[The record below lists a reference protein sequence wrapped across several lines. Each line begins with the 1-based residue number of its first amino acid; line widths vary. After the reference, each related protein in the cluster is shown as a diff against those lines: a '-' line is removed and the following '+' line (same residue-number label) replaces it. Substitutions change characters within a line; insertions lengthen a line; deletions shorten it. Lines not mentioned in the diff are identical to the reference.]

1 MKKKDIESGTF
12 DELRRRAESWLGGN
26 RDYLLAGERNPA
38 ADTHRLVHELHV
50 HQIEL
55 EMQNEELQRV
65 QAELEQGLARFTDL
79 YEFAPVGY
87 MTLDSQGV
95 LLEINLTGA
104 RLLGQ
109 ERMRLVGRR
118 LALVLAVEI
127 RSAFDAFLTRAFES
141 RNQEIHEI
149 VLRPEGSDPITIEL
163 TATVSETGHEC
174 RVVATDITRR
184 KRAEQMCEELQLQL
198 AHLHAGR
205 APT

>member
-38 ADTHRLVHELHV
+38 ADTIDSFTNCMCTK
-50 HQIEL
+50 IEL

-95 LLEINLTGA
+95 LLEINSPGQGYWGKSA
-104 RLLGQ
+104 CVWLG
-109 ERMRLVGRR
+109 GGS
-118 LALVLAVEI
+118 
-127 RSAFDAFLTRAFES
+127 RSFLPS
-141 RNQEIHEI
+141 RS
-149 VLRPEGSDPITIEL
+149 VPPSTLS
-163 TATVSETGHEC
+163 
-174 RVVATDITRR
+174 
-184 KRAEQMCEELQLQL
+184 
-198 AHLHAGR
+198 
-205 APT
+205 